1 MTDPE
6 RQHTAEP
13 AEGAEPGGDADG
25 GRTPHPQD
33 PAEGA
38 ESESDSADTPGT

>member
-6 RQHTAEP
+6 RQHTADP
-13 AEGAEPGGDADG
+13 AEGEEPGGDSDG

-38 ESESDSADTPGT
+38 EPDSDRPGT

>member
-1 MTDPE
+1 MTEPE
-6 RQHTAEP
+6 RQHTADP
-13 AEGAEPGGDADG
+13 AEGEESGGDADG

-38 ESESDSADTPGT
+38 ESDSDSSNT